1 MYGGGTVG
9 LMGAVS
15 SALTQLCGPASVH
28 GIVPGALVEKE
39 QGGLI
44 PPESEFGRTTVVND
58 MHTRKALMAR
68 EADAFVVLPGGF
80 GTLDEMFEV
89 VTWNQLG
96 IHDKPIVVC
105 FTFLEIKQ
113 AR

>member
-15 SALTQLCGPASVH
+15 STLIRLCGPDFVH

-39 QGGLI
+39 QEGLVS
-44 PPESEFGRTTVVND
+44 PASEFGRTTIVKD
-58 MHTRKALMAR
+58 MHTRKSLMAR
-68 EADAFVVLPGGF
+68 EADAFVALPGGF

-89 VTWNQLG
+89 ITWNQLG

-105 FTFLEIKQ
+105 FSFLQVKKG
-113 AR
+113 